1 MTKAGFKAVR
11 KTRRYTL
18 SPAAL
23 EQRRALARS
32 RMVGNEPRKFATVR
46 IERSIRDDAAAL
58 CRDGESLATFVG
70 GATQREVVRRRKTK
84 GDN

>member
-1 MTKAGFKAVR
+1 MTAPR

-32 RMVGNEPRKFATVR
+32 RMIGNAPREFATVR
-46 IERSIRDDAAAL
+46 IERSIRDNAAAL
-58 CRDGESLATFVG
+58 CRDGESIATFVG
-70 GATQREVVRRRKTK
+70 GATRREVVRRRKTK
-84 GDN
+84 EGD